1 MKAAGTV
8 SQTGPNLDEFLTQ
21 DDAAGIREMIVS
33 PGKEIAK
40 GYGANIMPP
49 NYGQTLSPQE
59 LAALVTYIDKSVHG
73 GKQ

>member
-1 MKAAGTV
+1 
-8 SQTGPNLDEFLTQ
+8 
-21 DDAAGIREMIVS
+21 MIVS